1 MEQVVEQS
9 QKVKIK
15 GMMVE
20 YLMTVEGIPEE
31 IAMNGETRVEDLGI
45 DSLNIVEMLYMIEDK
60 YGIRVDNLGVLKDMT
75 IDAMA
80 EFLNSLAASK
90 VAA

>member
-1 MEQVVEQS
+1 MEQVVALS
-9 QKVKIK
+9 QKEKIK
-15 GMMVE
+15 EMMVE
-20 YLMTVEGIPEE
+20 YFVKVEGIAEE
-31 IAMNGETRVEDLGI
+31 IATNGETRVEDLDI
-45 DSLNIVEMLYMIEDK
+45 DSLNIVEMLYNIEDK

-80 EFLNSLAASK
+80 EFLNSLATSK